1 MPLASKK
8 KAVVPK
14 ENDHWTGR
22 VFRVDLLIIG
32 RKTYSDRPSPESID
46 NSQGE
51 EQEPRKGPLPEGCV
65 GKPVARHA
73 HEKLEVEIKSQ
84 FRKVGGNFFLMV
96 IAISQ
101 TEGEEVGEL
110 IGKTEGSCGEE
121 TIFPPIQGIIGA
133 GSEIAQ
139 A

>member
-22 VFRVDLLIIG
+22 VLRVDLLIIG
-32 RKTYSDRPSPESID
+32 RKTYSDRPSPEPVD
-46 NSQGE
+46 DPQGE
-51 EQEPRKGPLPEGCV
+51 EQEPSERPLPEGCV
-65 GKPVARHA
+65 GKLVARHA
-73 HEKLEVEIKSQ
+73 HEKLEVEIKTQ

-96 IAISQ
+96 ITIPQ
-101 TEGEEVGEL
+101 TESEDLGEL
-110 IGKTEGSCGEE
+110 IGKTEGAGGEK
-121 TIFPPIQGIIGA
+121 TIFLPIQGIIGA